1 MALGKAFIPVDK
13 GGLARILMPFRIIIW
28 IVVWIVI
35 LLLVIDR
42 VVLLWLVIVIIIGK
56 CFIHNI
62 IFVFI
67 FLGQLEHLKHWMTLL
82 MS

>member
-13 GGLARILMPFRIIIW
+13 GGLTRILMPFRVIIW
-28 IVVWIVI
+28 IVVFIVI
-35 LLLVIDR
+35 LFLVIDR
-42 VVLLWLVIVIIIGK
+42 VVLLWLVLVIIIGK

-62 IFVFI
+62 IFVLI
-67 FLGQLEHLKHWMTLL
+67 FLGQLEYLKHWMFLL

>member
-1 MALGKAFIPVDK
+1 MALGEAFIPVDK
-13 GGLARILMPFRIIIW
+13 GGLTRILMPFRVIIW

-56 CFIHNI
+56 CFIHNV
-62 IFVFI
+62 IFILI
-67 FLGQLEHLKHWMTLL
+67 FLGQLEHLEHWMILL